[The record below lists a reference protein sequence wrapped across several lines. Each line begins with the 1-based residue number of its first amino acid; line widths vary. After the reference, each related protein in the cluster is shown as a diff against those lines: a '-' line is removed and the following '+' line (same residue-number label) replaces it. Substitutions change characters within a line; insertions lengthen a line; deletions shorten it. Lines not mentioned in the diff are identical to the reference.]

1 MVAPSSIPC
10 SGEGTSRRASR
21 STDQPGWNSAHT
33 ATPRPAGGWWRFQLS
48 IALGSTVGGILVDM
62 SGYASTFAVSAAVLL
77 GAAFLA
83 FFAAR
88 ADTTPAGSP
97 NPPQRNTTMTTHA
110 SSEERRV
117 GKEGVSTGRP
127 RWSPYH

>member
-1 MVAPSSIPC
+1 
-10 SGEGTSRRASR
+10 
-21 STDQPGWNSAHT
+21 
-33 ATPRPAGGWWRFQLS
+33 
-48 IALGSTVGGILVDM
+48 M

-97 NPPQRNTTMTTHA
+97 NPPQRNTPMTTHA
-110 SSEERRV
+110 YGAHAADQPLEPLPIPRRAV
-117 GKEGVSTGRP
+117 GPDDVQINIPYCGLCHSDIHPVRSAWAGTQYPCVPGHADRQSVVSGHSVTVRLRHGGL
-127 RWSPYH
+127 

>member
-1 MVAPSSIPC
+1 MRISDWSSDVC
-10 SGEGTSRRASR
+10 SS
-21 STDQPGWNSAHT
+21 DL
-33 ATPRPAGGWWRFQLS
+33 LS

-97 NPPQRNTTMTTHA
+97 NPPQRNTTMTPPAYGAHA
-110 SSEERRV
+110 ADQPL
-117 GKEGVSTGRP
+117 TPLQITP
-127 RWSPYH
+127 RAVAPARSAESP

>member
-1 MVAPSSIPC
+1 MRISDWSSDVC
-10 SGEGTSRRASR
+10 SS
-21 STDQPGWNSAHT
+21 DL
-33 ATPRPAGGWWRFQLS
+33 LS

-97 NPPQRNTTMTTHA
+97 NPPQRNTTITTQAYAAHPA
-110 SSEERRV
+110 DQPPDPLQRTDR
-117 GKEGVSTGRP
+117 
-127 RWSPYH
+127 